1 MAPVSSDEAPNKDL
15 AEAYDYYRTSRAMHS
30 NAPSRFTTRSLAQLV
45 TYDAFNL
52 ADIFL
57 TQPMLVIAGSEA
69 GTRWMT
75 EVIYQRAA
83 SQKKKIHIVNGASH
97 MAMYDKHEY
106 VTEAIDRFSPFFSEN
121 L

>member
-1 MAPVSSDEAPNKDL
+1 
-15 AEAYDYYRTSRAMHS
+15 MHR
-30 NAPSRFTTRSLAQLV
+30 NAPSRLTTRSLAQLV

-75 EVIYQRAA
+75 EEIYQRAA
-83 SQKKKIHIVNGASH
+83 SQNKNLHIVNGATH
-97 MAMYDKHEY
+97 IAMYDQPEY
-106 VTEAIDRFSPFFSEN
+106 VSEATGKFVSFFAEN